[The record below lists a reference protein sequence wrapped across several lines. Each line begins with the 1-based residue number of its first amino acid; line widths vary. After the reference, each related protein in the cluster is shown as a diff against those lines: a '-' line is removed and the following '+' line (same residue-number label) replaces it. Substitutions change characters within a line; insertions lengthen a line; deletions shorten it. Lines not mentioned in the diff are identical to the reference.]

1 MEAHSPEL
9 TWQAPGT
16 GRHCGGRP
24 VCWLRP
30 CGRLPWATASA
41 KETTVVRLATITT
54 PDGPRLHVKGGSGY
68 IDVGQAT
75 GDPRLSSL
83 NNLLAAGPA
92 ALDAARALENRDGQE
107 FGPADFAAAVPAPPR
122 ILCLGLNYSEHALEG
137 GRAVPTW
144 PDAFV
149 RGADSVLAPFAD
161 LVKPALTSRFD
172 YEAELGI
179 VIGAGGRYIPADKA
193 LDAIAGFVVLND
205 ASARDWQ
212 RAASQWTA
220 GKNFEG
226 SMPIGPEVVTTDEVD
241 VSDAAISSTLNG
253 TVMQSSRTSLMLVD
267 VPSAVEFFSSFTRL
281 MPGDVIATGTPGG
294 VGFARTPPV
303 WLEPGDVIEVSVE
316 GIGAIRNRV
325 VAEGNA
331 PGNWRWQLLTTGQRG
346 L

>member
-1 MEAHSPEL
+1 M
-9 TWQAPGT
+9 
-16 GRHCGGRP
+16 
-24 VCWLRP
+24 
-30 CGRLPWATASA
+30 
-41 KETTVVRLATITT
+41 RLATIAT
-54 PDGPRLHVKGGSGY
+54 PAGPRLHVRARSGY
-68 IDVGQAT
+68 VDVAEAT

-83 NNLLAAGPA
+83 QYVLEAGLAAM
-92 ALDAARALENRDGQE
+92 DAIRPLQDSDGRQVAE
-107 FGPADFAAAVPAPPR
+107 ADFAPAVPTPPR

-137 GRAVPTW
+137 GREVPTW

-149 RGADSVLAPFAD
+149 RGADSVLAPYAD
-161 LVKPALTSRFD
+161 LVVPALTDRFD

-179 VIGAGGRYIPADKA
+179 VIGAGGRYITADKA

-212 RAASQWTA
+212 RAATQWTA

-241 VSDAAISSTLNG
+241 VSDLAISSTLNG
-253 TVMQSSRTSLMLVD
+253 QVMQSARTSQMLVD

-281 MPGDVIATGTPGG
+281 APGDVIATGTPGG

-303 WLEPGDVIEVSVE
+303 WMHPGDVIEVTVE
-316 GIGAIRNRV
+316 DVGTIRNRL
-325 VAEGNA
+325 VAEEGA
-331 PGNWRWQLLTTGQRG
+331 PGDWRWRPGQPLKSG